1 MLFSKEQ
8 VGWILKNV
16 CFSFTK
22 EEKIEEQ
29 KEEDKLLERQKQE
42 DGPINVRCCHLI
54 TDTRS
59 ANVRAHTHTHT
70 VNTQTEV
77 CILLCVPT
85 QAPPYLIAAYHVYTS
100 TSATAHTHTHTSK
113 RTQTDVYTA
122 MCAYTST
129 SLFDRCLPCIHIRY
143 STHTHT
149 RRYNNRECCN
159 RYNEFSHF
167 WDGCVRK
174 CEELNII
181 QCVTKVNMSNML
193 V

>member
-1 MLFSKEQ
+1 MLFWSKEQ

-59 ANVRAHTHTHT
+59 ANMRAHTHTHT
-70 VNTQTEV
+70 HTHSKQTQTEV

-85 QAPPYLIAAYHVYTS
+85 QAPPFLIAAYHVYTS
-100 TSATAHTHTHTSK
+100 TSATARTHAHTHTHT
-113 RTQTDVYTA
+113 
-122 MCAYTST
+122 
-129 SLFDRCLPCIHIRY
+129 
-143 STHTHT
+143 HTHAW
-149 RRYNNRECCN
+149 RYNNRECCN

-167 WDGCVRK
+167 WVDCVRK

-181 QCVTKVNMSNML
+181 QCVTKVNISNML
-193 V
+193 GSHTHTHVFI